1 MDIELEQLSRRVGT
15 ALEQRGW
22 MLGTA
27 ESCTGGWIAE
37 VVTATAGSSNWF
49 DRGFVTYSNA
59 AKIDLLGVA
68 ELTLVTRGAV
78 SEQTVAEMVRGAL
91 AHSTAQ
97 IVVAVSGVAGPGGGS
112 ADKPVGTVCVG
123 WGLRAGDVT
132 TTTLHFGGD
141 RESVRRQTVV
151 AALEQVIRL
160 SDAGGSISA
169 SSVP

>member
-1 MDIELEQLSRRVGT
+1 MDIELAQLSRRVGA
-15 ALEQRGW
+15 ALEQREW
-22 MLGTA
+22 TLSTA

-59 AKIDLLGVA
+59 AKIDMLGVNQQ
-68 ELTLVTRGAV
+68 TLATRGAV
-78 SEQTVAEMVRGAL
+78 SEQTVAEMVHGAL
-91 AHSTAQ
+91 AHSTAH

-112 ADKPVGTVCVG
+112 ADKPVGTVCLG
-123 WGLRAGDVT
+123 WGLRADAVST
-132 TTTLHFGGD
+132 ATLHFGGD
-141 RESVRRQTVV
+141 RESVRRQTVI

-160 SDAGGSISA
+160 SAAGGSISA

>member
-1 MDIELEQLSRRVGT
+1 MDAELDQLSRRVGT
-15 ALEQRGW
+15 ALERRGW

-27 ESCTGGWIAE
+27 ESCTGGWIAQ

-59 AKIDLLGVA
+59 AKIDMLGVDQQ
-68 ELTLVTRGAV
+68 TLATRGAV

-91 AHSTAQ
+91 AHSTAH
-97 IVVAVSGVAGPGGGS
+97 IVVAVSGIAGPGGGCV
-112 ADKPVGTVCVG
+112 DKPVGMVCLG
-123 WGLRAGDVT
+123 WGLRAGAVS

-141 RESVRRQTVV
+141 RESVRRQTVT

-160 SDAGGSISA
+160 SNAGDSIAA

>member
-68 ELTLVTRGAV
+68 EQTLATRGAV
-78 SEQTVAEMVRGAL
+78 SEQAVAEMVRGAL